1 MYVYFIIGGRRKCF
15 ENVERENNMS
25 ARITST
31 THLVPVQATAIDPVL
46 TINYNVLAQNYG

>member
-1 MYVYFIIGGRRKCF
+1 MGEENVF

-31 THLVPVQATAIDPVL
+31 THLVPVPVTAVDPVL
-46 TINYNVLAQNYG
+46 TITYNVLAQNYG

>member
-1 MYVYFIIGGRRKCF
+1 MGEENVL
-15 ENVERENNMS
+15 ENVERENNIS

-31 THLVPVQATAIDPVL
+31 THLVPVQATAVDPVL